1 MISHNQK
8 ILAESFDKA
17 THMYS
22 MQVAIDEGDFIGA
35 MHHHLE
41 FLYHHDE
48 MVALYNANPNAR
60 KVNIDFLC
68 AIHGVKFE

>member
-1 MISHNQK
+1 
-8 ILAESFDKA
+8 
-17 THMYS
+17 MYC
-22 MQVAIDEGDFIGA
+22 MQIAIDGGDFIGA